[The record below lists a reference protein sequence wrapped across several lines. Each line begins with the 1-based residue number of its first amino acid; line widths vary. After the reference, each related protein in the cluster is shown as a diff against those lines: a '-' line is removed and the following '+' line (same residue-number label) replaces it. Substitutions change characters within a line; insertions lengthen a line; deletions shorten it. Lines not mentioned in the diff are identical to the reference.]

1 MIKWFIALIII
12 IVMLGCDS
20 RTTDPDNAKYAWL
33 HVYFTDNLIYEEVLD
48 EIDDSQSK
56 ILDLPDNSQITLD
69 KFVNI
74 RYEFPPYEDEEISR
88 SYVIWAKKS

>member
-48 EIDDSQSK
+48 ETDDSQSK
-56 ILDLPDNSQITLD
+56 ILDLPDDSQITLD

-74 RYEFPPYEDEEISR
+74 RYEFPPYEDEEI
-88 SYVIWAKKS
+88 